1 MKSVTVDILD
11 PKAEAI
17 LKDLEGQSFIRITNQ
32 KEGSLRSLID
42 EIRLK
47 AENIELTEG
56 EIQKEVKAVRK
67 LRYDQKG
74 H

>member
-32 KEGSLRSLID
+32 KEDSLRSLID

-56 EIQKEVKAVRK
+56 EIQKEVKAVRT
-67 LRYDQKG
+67 LRYNQKG